1 MKQNKTNYTK
11 IIGLTGGIATGKST
25 VTKILKELGYVVIDA
40 DKIAREVVE
49 PYKPAYLD
57 IVKEFGKEILD
68 ENKQIDRKKLAEIIF
83 KDVQKRR
90 KLNQIVHPR
99 VIQEMLNKI
108 KQFCDENKIIFL
120 DIPLLIEE
128 KSILEKQGL
137 KFDEIWL
144 VYADEENQLSRLI
157 KRDKL
162 DIESALNRISAQMP
176 ITEKLKIVD
185 VVIDNNR
192 GISELKDQIRKL
204 LNRY

>member
-25 VTKILKELGYVVIDA
+25 VTKILKELEYVVIDA

-99 VIQEMLNKI
+99 VIQEMINKI

-128 KSILEKQGL
+128 KAILEKQGL

-144 VYADEENQLSRLI
+144 VYADEKNQLSRLI

-176 ITEKLKIVD
+176 MTEKLKIAD

-192 GISELKDQIRKL
+192 GISELKDQIIKL

>member
-1 MKQNKTNYTK
+1 MKQNRTSNTK

-25 VTKILKELGYVVIDA
+25 VTKLLKELGYIVIDA

-49 PYKPAYLD
+49 VGKPAYLD
-57 IVKEFGKEILD
+57 IVKEFGRDILE
-68 ENKQIDRKKLAEIIF
+68 ENNQIDRKKLGEIIF
-83 KDVQKRR
+83 KDVEKRR

-99 VIQEMLNKI
+99 IIQEMINKI
-108 KQFCDENKIIFL
+108 KQFCDGNKVIFL

-128 KSILEKQGL
+128 KNILEKQGL

-157 KRDKL
+157 ERDKL
-162 DIESALNRISAQMP
+162 DMESALNRIRAQMP
-176 ITEKLKIVD
+176 MTEKLKIAD

-192 GISELKDQIRKL
+192 GISELKDQIIKL